1 MKRIDV
7 RTPDAWRAY
16 DLWSGIIALL
26 IPLTLLGLWAG
37 GVTPP
42 LSSCCGGG
50 GLSSKAPVVA
60 LPGQRVAPDV
70 EITSQ
75 GERVNLR
82 GRVADAAT
90 RAGLVAA
97 AQKAFGA
104 GNVVDAL
111 SVDGS
116 RGPLT
121 WLAAAPDMLADFRT
135 MASPASITSYGSVVT
150 LAGTVDSA
158 ADKDL
163 RGKRARTFFGDKV
176 TISNGINLR
185 GASAIAAPKIDC
197 TSLTRG
203 AQIVFATSS
212 AELDDQARAVLEGV
226 LPCLSDGN
234 WEVGGHT
241 DNRGSDDINDDLS
254 LQRATAVVSYLTQ
267 KRGSANIAL
276 TPVGYGS
283 GEPISDNGSEEG
295 RSQNRRISFK
305 RL

>member
-1 MKRIDV
+1 MKRIDL
-7 RTPDAWRAY
+7 RSPDAWRAY
-16 DLWSGIIALL
+16 DMWSGAIALL

-50 GLSSKAPVVA
+50 GLSGRAPVVA

-75 GERVNLR
+75 GERVTLR

-90 RAGLVAA
+90 KAGLVVA

-111 SVDGS
+111 SVDGA
-116 RGPLT
+116 RRPLS
-121 WLAAAPDMLADFRT
+121 WLSSAPDLLADLRG
-135 MASPASITSYGSVVT
+135 ASAPATVSSYGSVVT
-150 LAGTVDSA
+150 LAGMVDSA
-158 ADKDL
+158 GDKEA

-176 TISNGINLR
+176 TISNGITVR
-185 GASAIAAPKIDC
+185 GANVIAAPRIDC
-197 TSLTRG
+197 ASLTRG
-203 AQIVFATSS
+203 AQVVFATSS
-212 AELDDQARAVLEGV
+212 AELDDQARAVLNGV
-226 LPCLSDGN
+226 VPCLNDGN

-241 DNRGSDDINDDLS
+241 DNRGSDEINDDLS
-254 LQRATAVVSYLTQ
+254 LQRATAVVSYLMQ
-267 KRGSANIAL
+267 KRGASNIAL

-283 GEPISDNGSEEG
+283 GDPISDNGSDEG

>member
-16 DLWSGIIALL
+16 DLWSGLIALS
-26 IPLTLLGLWAG
+26 IPLILLGLWAG

-50 GLSSKAPVVA
+50 GLSGRSPVVA
-60 LPGQRVAPDV
+60 LPGQRVASDV

-75 GERVNLR
+75 GERVSLR

-90 RAGLVAA
+90 RSALVAA
-97 AQKAFGA
+97 AQKAYGA
-104 GNVVDAL
+104 GNVIDALTVDAA
-111 SVDGS
+111 

-121 WLAAAPDMLADFRT
+121 WLAAAPDLLSDLRGAP
-135 MASPASITSYGSVVT
+135 APASVSSYGSVVT
-150 LAGTVDSA
+150 LAGIVDNA
-158 ADKDL
+158 GDKDA
-163 RGKRARTFFGDKV
+163 RAKRARTFFGDKV
-176 TISNGINLR
+176 TISNGITVR
-185 GASAIAAPKIDC
+185 GVQAIAAPKIDC

-212 AELDDQARAVLEGV
+212 AELDDQARAVLDGV
-226 LPCLSDGN
+226 SPCLNDGN

-254 LQRATAVVSYLTQ
+254 LQRATSVVSYLTQ
-267 KRGSANIAL
+267 KRGASNISL

-283 GEPISDNGSEEG
+283 GDPISDNSNDEG

>member
-16 DLWSGIIALL
+16 DVWSGMIALA
-26 IPLTLLGLWAG
+26 IPLILLGVWAG
-37 GVTPP
+37 GITPP
-42 LSSCCGGG
+42 LSSCCGVG
-50 GLSSKAPVVA
+50 GLSGRAPVVA

-75 GERVNLR
+75 GERVTLR

-97 AQKAFGA
+97 AQKAFGG

-121 WLAAAPDMLADFRT
+121 WLAAAPDMLADFRD
-135 MASPASITSYGSVVT
+135 MPRPAAISSYGSVVT

-158 ADKDL
+158 GDKEF
-163 RGKRARTFFGDKV
+163 RAKRARTFFGDKV
-176 TISNGINLR
+176 TISNGIMVR
-185 GASAIAAPKIDC
+185 GATAIAAPKIDC
-197 TSLTRG
+197 ASLTRG
-203 AQIVFATSS
+203 AQVVFATSS

-226 LPCLSDGN
+226 SPCLSDGN

-267 KRGSANIAL
+267 KRGASNIAL

-283 GEPISDNGSEEG
+283 GDPISDNSNEEG